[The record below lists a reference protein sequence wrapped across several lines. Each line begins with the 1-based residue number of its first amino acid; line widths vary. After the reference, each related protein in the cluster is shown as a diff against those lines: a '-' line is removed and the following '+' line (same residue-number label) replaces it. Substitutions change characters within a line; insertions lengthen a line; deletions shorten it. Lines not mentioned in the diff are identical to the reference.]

1 MKSSYKIKLG
11 IILFNIVV
19 SILMIFQN
27 SGKVFISSIWLH
39 FLFILMFMWNILL
52 INLIIKSKKNEKNIL
67 YIASYFLLYV

>member
-52 INLIIKSKKNEKNIL
+52 INLIIKSKKNEKN
-67 YIASYFLLYV
+67 